1 MTNAKDPRGAM
12 ESTLATS
19 NSASG
24 PVTFS
29 HVFGQQCQ
37 LMEAGRKCA
46 VWEAGH
52 FPELPVAEAPVC
64 LSVCL
69 SVPSLP
75 RCHLV
80 CEVQLAMDVIVWHIH
95 FKVFGTCHR
104 TECSTLVKGREGP
117 PFVSCDLFLLWL
129 RSR

>member
-1 MTNAKDPRGAM
+1 M

-46 VWEAGH
+46 MWEGGIIQNCRWQR
-52 FPELPVAEAPVC
+52 LVC
-64 LSVCL
+64 VCL
-69 SVPSLP
+69 SVPSL
-75 RCHLV
+75 
-80 CEVQLAMDVIVWHIH
+80 
-95 FKVFGTCHR
+95 
-104 TECSTLVKGREGP
+104 S
-117 PFVSCDLFLLWL
+117 
-129 RSR
+129 